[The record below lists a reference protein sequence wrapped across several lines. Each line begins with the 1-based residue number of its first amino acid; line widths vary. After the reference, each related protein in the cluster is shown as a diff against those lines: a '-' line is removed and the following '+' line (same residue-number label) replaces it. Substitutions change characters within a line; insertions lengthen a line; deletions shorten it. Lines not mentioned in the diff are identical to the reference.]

1 MSDRIDRVR
10 SFFAEPE
17 QYLRVRGDFNIRIRA
32 EVVQGLVGP
41 EPVDTILDIGCG
53 NGAISLPLLRG
64 RTRLTLLD
72 ISRNMLDLASARI
85 PADARDRVT
94 LVNDD
99 FMAADLPT
107 RSFDL
112 ILCLGVLAHVD
123 SPTAVIERMAN
134 VLRPGGRVIV
144 QNNDARHPLG
154 YLLSAYSSLSR
165 KLLPE
170 PYVLNRIRSD
180 AVIKD
185 FGRHG
190 LRLVG
195 GYRYAM
201 PLPGMTRLF
210 SGDQLYRAIRT
221 VHGTEADNQRAWLGS
236 ECIFEFRR

>member
-1 MSDRIDRVR
+1 MIDETSHGMEASRTPQSALGQIAAAAPRLLDDALAERIE
-10 SFFAEPE
+10 SLLEP
-17 QYLRVRGDFNIRIRA
+17 
-32 EVVQGLVGP
+32 
-41 EPVDTILDIGCG
+41 CG
-53 NGAISLPLLRG
+53 EGG
-64 RTRLTLLD
+64 WRLTLLD

-94 LVNDD
+94 LINED
-99 FMAADLPT
+99 FMAADLPM

-201 PLPGMTRLF
+201 PLPGMTRVF
-210 SGDQLYRAIRT
+210 SGDQIYRAIRT